1 MAATTTDYRSD
12 QNGSGKPPTNELG
25 SVLANPGYLA
35 TWNDLFSEDLLE
47 LNQKWQF
54 PQRINTVQAMRA
66 DAQVQ
71 GLITGTLWPIYRMMF
86 YLEPNGS
93 DDADLQRIAADL
105 NLPIGKP
112 DPTGKPPKQRRTH
125 NRFKF
130 GEHVELAL
138 DAVPD
143 GVTIFEQNGFIG
155 KDGKFHYR
163 KLAERPLHTIDQ
175 ITVLPDGG
183 IDFIK
188 QNHSDAKEIPIE
200 RLVVYPFMR
209 RGANWFGRSILR
221 GCFAPWLLKDRAM
234 RVGVMNIQRAGV
246 GTPIAEGPPGASPTE
261 LGVLNQLME
270 RFTAGERTG
279 GAVPYGSKVRL
290 IGVEGSQP
298 DTVGFIKLMNE
309 EMSRAFFEMFMQLG
323 QTTSGSRALGQT
335 FVDYHKLSIEY
346 IASWFTQIF
355 NEHVIEDDI
364 EWNNPT
370 AEYAPLLCWH
380 WNENQVDPS
389 AQTAQ
394 NTDPR
399 FSTKDHPGGAVVP
412 GAPSNKTNSSTVPD
426 TGTYNNRTTAMLE
439 HLIRTNQLD
448 VPEDIR
454 AQIPGFPEPE
464 ITNGRSM
471 ISVPI
476 NATQT
481 SGVVAAP
488 EAPRANAGQR
498 SQPPAPG
505 GEQPVGASLET
516 NTPMRVEVK
525 IVR

>member
-1 MAATTTDYRSD
+1 MANPPLVTDYRTDS
-12 QNGSGKPPTNELG
+12 NGSNPGKPPTNEIG
-25 SVLANPGYLA
+25 SVLMGSTLPG
-35 TWNDLFSEDLLE
+35 WNTLESEDILE
-47 LNQKWQF
+47 LNYKWQM
-54 PQRINTVQAMRA
+54 PQRVNTVQALRA
-66 DAQVQ
+66 DSQIQ
-71 GLITGTLWPIYRMMF
+71 GLITGMLWPIYRMMW
-86 YLEPNGS
+86 YLEPNGA
-93 DDADLQRIAADL
+93 DDADVQRISADL

-112 DPTGKPPKQRRTH
+112 DPSGKPPKQRRTH

-130 GEHVELAL
+130 GEHLELAL
-138 DAVPD
+138 DAVAD
-143 GVTIFEQNGFIG
+143 GVSIFEQNGYIG

-175 ITVLPDGG
+175 ITVLDDGG
-183 IDFIK
+183 VDYVK
-188 QNHSDAKEIPIE
+188 QNFSDAQELPIE
-200 RLVVYPFMR
+200 RLVLYPFQR
-209 RGANWFGRSILR
+209 RGANWYGRSMLR
-221 GCFAPWLLKDRAM
+221 GCYGPWLLKDRAM

-246 GTPIAEGPPGASPTE
+246 GTPIAEGPPGASDIE
-261 LGVLNQLME
+261 LGVLNKLME

-290 IGVEGSQP
+290 IGVEGGQP

-346 IASWFTQIF
+346 IASWFAQIF

-364 EWNNPT
+364 EWNNPDS
-370 AEYAPLLCWH
+370 EYAPLLCWH
-380 WNENQVDPS
+380 WNEQQVDPTQE
-389 AQTAQ
+389 AAN

-399 FSTKDHPGGAVVP
+399 RSSKTNPGGAAVP
-412 GAPSNKTNSSTVPD
+412 GVNSGIPSTSD
-426 TGTYNNRTTAMLE
+426 YNVRNPTAMLE
-439 HLIRTNQLD
+439 ALIRDGQIV

-454 AQIPGFPEPE
+454 AEMPNQPEPE
-464 ITNGRSM
+464 ITNGHSM

-476 NATQT
+476 ST

-488 EAPRANAGQR
+488 EAPRANTDSR
-498 SQPPAPG
+498 SLPPAPG
-505 GEQPVGASLET
+505 GERSVGASLED
-516 NTPMRVEVK
+516 TPKRIEVK